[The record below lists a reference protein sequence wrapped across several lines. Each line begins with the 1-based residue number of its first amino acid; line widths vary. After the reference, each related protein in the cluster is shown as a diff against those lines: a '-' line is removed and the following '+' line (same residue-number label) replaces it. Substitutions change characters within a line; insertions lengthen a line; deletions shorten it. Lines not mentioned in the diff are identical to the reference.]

1 MAKDVIIAL
10 DFPSSEVALDF
21 LKNFKDEKVYV
32 KVGMELFYKEGPS
45 IIKEIKKLGHKIFLD
60 LKIHDI
66 PNTCKGAT
74 NSLIL
79 LDVDMINFH
88 IAGGKKML
96 SEASEVVNSKK
107 PELITLGVTM
117 LTSTD
122 EEVMHNEL
130 KIDREKSLDD
140 VVLDYAKLAKEAK
153 LSGIV
158 CSALEVPKI
167 KENLGANFI
176 TVTPGIR
183 KVKGTDDQKRVVTPS
198 EARELGSDYIVVGRP
213 ITKAE
218 DPLKE
223 YKEIKRYF
231 LGGEWWEKS
240 QKFY

>member
-10 DFPSSEVALDF
+10 DFPSGEIALDF

-45 IIKEIKKLGHKIFLD
+45 IINEIKKLGHKIFLD

-74 NSLIL
+74 NSLIS
-79 LDVDMINFH
+79 LDVDMINYH

-96 SEASEVVNSKK
+96 SEASDIVNREK
-107 PELITLGVTM
+107 PEMITLGVTM

-130 KIDREKSLDD
+130 KIDRKKSLNE
-140 VVLDYAKLAKEAK
+140 VVLDYANLAKDAN

-167 KENLGANFI
+167 KENLGEKFI

-183 KVKGTDDQKRVVTPS
+183 KVKDTDDQKRVVTPS
-198 EARELGSDYIVVGRP
+198 EARDLGSDYIVVGRP
-213 ITKAE
+213 ITKTE

-223 YKEIKRYF
+223 YNEIKRDF
-231 LGGEWWEKS
+231 LGGE
-240 QKFY
+240 

>member
-1 MAKDVIIAL
+1 
-10 DFPSSEVALDF
+10 
-21 LKNFKDEKVYV
+21 
-32 KVGMELFYKEGPS
+32 MELFYKEGPS
-45 IIKEIKKLGHKIFLD
+45 IINEIKKLGHKIFLD

-74 NSLIL
+74 NSLIS
-79 LDVDMINFH
+79 LDVDMINYH

-96 SEASEVVNSKK
+96 SDASEIVRDKK
-107 PELITLGVTM
+107 IDLITLGVTM

-122 EEVMHNEL
+122 EDVMHNEL
-130 KIDREKSLDD
+130 KIENSLSLDE
-140 VVLDYAKLAKEAK
+140 VVLSYAKLAKEAN

-167 KENLGANFI
+167 KENLGEDFI

-183 KVKGTDDQKRVVTPS
+183 KVKNTDDQKRVVTPA

-218 DPLKE
+218 NPLKE
-223 YKEIKRYF
+223 YKEIKKDF
-231 LGGEWWEKS
+231 LGGE
-240 QKFY
+240 

>member
-1 MAKDVIIAL
+1 
-10 DFPSSEVALDF
+10 
-21 LKNFKDEKVYV
+21 
-32 KVGMELFYKEGPS
+32 MELFYKEGPS
-45 IIKEIKKLGHKIFLD
+45 IINEIKKLGHKIFLD

-74 NSLIL
+74 NSLIS
-79 LDVDMINFH
+79 LDVDMINYH

-96 SEASEVVNSKK
+96 SEASEIVNKEK
-107 PELITLGVTM
+107 TEMITLGVTM

-122 EEVMHNEL
+122 EDVMHNEL
-130 KIDREKSLDD
+130 KIDERKSLDD
-140 VVLDYAKLAKEAK
+140 VVLDYARLAKDAN

-167 KENLGANFI
+167 KENLGDDFI

-223 YKEIKRYF
+223 YKEIKRDF
-231 LGGEWWEKS
+231 LGGE
-240 QKFY
+240 

>member
-10 DFPSSEVALDF
+10 DFPSGERALDF
-21 LKNFKDEKVYV
+21 LKDFKDEEVYV

-45 IIKEIKKLGHKIFLD
+45 IIREIKKLGHKIFLD

-74 NSLIL
+74 NSLIS
-79 LDVDMINFH
+79 LDVDMINYH

-96 SEASEVVNSKK
+96 MEASDIVNREK
-107 PELITLGVTM
+107 PEMITLGVTM

-130 KIDREKSLDD
+130 KIDREKSLNE
-140 VVLDYAKLAKEAK
+140 VVLDYANLAKDAN

-167 KENLGANFI
+167 KENLGEKFI

-223 YKEIKRYF
+223 YKEIKRDF
-231 LGGEWWEKS
+231 LGGK
-240 QKFY
+240 

>member
-10 DFPSSEVALDF
+10 DFPSGEIALDF

-45 IIKEIKKLGHKIFLD
+45 IINEIKKLGHKIFLD

-74 NSLIL
+74 NSLIS
-79 LDVDMINFH
+79 LDVDMINYH

-96 SEASEVVNSKK
+96 SEASDIVNREK
-107 PELITLGVTM
+107 PEMITLGVTM

-130 KIDREKSLDD
+130 KIDRKKSLNE
-140 VVLDYAKLAKEAK
+140 VVLDYANLAKDAN

-167 KENLGANFI
+167 KENLGDDFI

-198 EARELGSDYIVVGRP
+198 EARDLGSDYIVVGRP

-223 YKEIKRYF
+223 YKEIKRDF
-231 LGGEWWEKS
+231 LGGE
-240 QKFY
+240 

>member
-10 DFPSSEVALDF
+10 DFPSGEIALDF

-45 IIKEIKKLGHKIFLD
+45 IINEIKKLGHKIFLD

-74 NSLIL
+74 NSLIS
-79 LDVDMINFH
+79 LDVDMINYH

-96 SEASEVVNSKK
+96 SEASDIVNREK
-107 PELITLGVTM
+107 PEMITLGVTM

-130 KIDREKSLDD
+130 KIDRKKSLNE
-140 VVLDYAKLAKEAK
+140 VVLDYANLAKDAN

-167 KENLGANFI
+167 KENIGDDFI

-198 EARELGSDYIVVGRP
+198 EARDLGSDYIVVGRP

-223 YKEIKRYF
+223 YKEIKRDF
-231 LGGEWWEKS
+231 LGGE
-240 QKFY
+240 

>member
-10 DFPSSEVALDF
+10 DFPSGEIALDF

-45 IIKEIKKLGHKIFLD
+45 IINEIKRLGHKIFLD

-74 NSLIL
+74 NSLIS
-79 LDVDMINFH
+79 LDVDMINYH

-96 SEASEVVNSKK
+96 SEASDIVNREK
-107 PELITLGVTM
+107 PEMITLGVTM

-130 KIDREKSLDD
+130 KIDRKKSLNE
-140 VVLDYAKLAKEAK
+140 VVLDYANLAKDAN

-167 KENLGANFI
+167 KENLGDDFI

-223 YKEIKRYF
+223 YKEIKRDF
-231 LGGEWWEKS
+231 LGGE
-240 QKFY
+240 

>member
-1 MAKDVIIAL
+1 
-10 DFPSSEVALDF
+10 
-21 LKNFKDEKVYV
+21 
-32 KVGMELFYKEGPS
+32 MELFYKEGPS
-45 IIKEIKKLGHKIFLD
+45 IINEIKKLGHKIFLD

-74 NSLIL
+74 NSLIS
-79 LDVDMINFH
+79 LDVDMINYH
-88 IAGGKKML
+88 VAGGKKML
-96 SEASEVVNSKK
+96 SEASEIVNKEK
-107 PELITLGVTM
+107 PEMITLGVTM

-122 EEVMHNEL
+122 EDVMHHEL
-130 KIDREKSLDD
+130 KIDREKTLKDL
-140 VVLDYAKLAKEAK
+140 VLDYARLAKEAN

-167 KENLGANFI
+167 KENLGDDFI

-223 YKEIKRYF
+223 YKEIKRDF
-231 LGGEWWEKS
+231 LGGE
-240 QKFY
+240 

>member
-1 MAKDVIIAL
+1 
-10 DFPSSEVALDF
+10 
-21 LKNFKDEKVYV
+21 
-32 KVGMELFYKEGPS
+32 MELFYKEGPS
-45 IIKEIKKLGHKIFLD
+45 IISEIKKLGHKIFLD

-74 NSLIL
+74 NSLIS
-79 LDVDMINFH
+79 LDVDMINYH

-96 SEASEVVNSKK
+96 SEASEIVNKEK
-107 PELITLGVTM
+107 PEMITLGVTM

-122 EEVMHNEL
+122 EEVMHHEL
-130 KIDREKSLDD
+130 KIDREKTLMGL
-140 VVLDYAKLAKEAK
+140 VLDYANLAKEAN

-167 KENLGANFI
+167 KENLGDDFI

-223 YKEIKRYF
+223 YKEIKRDF
-231 LGGEWWEKS
+231 LGGK
-240 QKFY
+240 

>member
-10 DFPSSEVALDF
+10 DFPSGEVALDF

-32 KVGMELFYKEGPS
+32 KVGMELFYKEGPRV
-45 IIKEIKKLGHKIFLD
+45 INEIKKFGHKIFLD

-74 NSLIL
+74 NSLIS
-79 LDVDMINFH
+79 LDVDMINYH

-96 SEASEVVNSKK
+96 SEASEIVNKEK
-107 PELITLGVTM
+107 PEMITLGVTM

-122 EEVMHNEL
+122 EDVMHHEL
-130 KIDREKSLDD
+130 KIDERKSLDD
-140 VVLDYAKLAKEAK
+140 VVLDYARLAKEAN

-167 KENLGANFI
+167 KENLGDDFI

-223 YKEIKRYF
+223 YKEIKRDF
-231 LGGEWWEKS
+231 LGGE
-240 QKFY
+240 

>member
-1 MAKDVIIAL
+1 
-10 DFPSSEVALDF
+10 
-21 LKNFKDEKVYV
+21 
-32 KVGMELFYKEGPS
+32 MELFYKEGPS
-45 IIKEIKKLGHKIFLD
+45 IINEIKKLGHKIFLD

-74 NSLIL
+74 NSLIS
-79 LDVDMINFH
+79 LDVDMINYH

-96 SEASEVVNSKK
+96 MEASGIVNKEK
-107 PELITLGVTM
+107 PEMITLGVTM

-122 EEVMHNEL
+122 EDVMHNEL
-130 KIDREKSLDD
+130 KIDERKSLDQ
-140 VVLDYAKLAKEAK
+140 VVLDYARLAKEAN

-167 KENLGANFI
+167 KENLGDDFI

-223 YKEIKRYF
+223 YKEIKRDF
-231 LGGEWWEKS
+231 LGGE
-240 QKFY
+240 

>member
-10 DFPSSEVALDF
+10 DFPSGKIALDF
-21 LKNFKDEKVYV
+21 LKKFEGESVYV
-32 KVGMELFYKEGPS
+32 KIGMELFYKEGPS
-45 IIKEIKKLGHKIFLD
+45 IVREIKKLGHKIFLD

-74 NSLIL
+74 NSLIS

-88 IAGGKKML
+88 SAGGKKML
-96 SEASEVVNSKK
+96 SEASEIVSREK
-107 PELITLGVTM
+107 PEMITLGVTM
-117 LTSTD
+117 LTSID
-122 EEVMHNEL
+122 EETMYDEL
-130 KIDREKSLDD
+130 QINKDKSLED
-140 VVLDYAKLAKEAK
+140 VVFSYAKLAQDAN

-167 KENLGANFI
+167 KEKLGEDFI

-183 KVKGTDDQKRVVTPS
+183 KVKNNDDQKRVVTPS
-198 EARELGSDYIVVGRP
+198 EARDLGSDYIVVGRP

-223 YKEIKRYF
+223 YKEIKREF
-231 LGGEWWEKS
+231 LGGK
-240 QKFY
+240 

>member
-10 DFPSSEVALDF
+10 DFPSGEVALDF

-45 IIKEIKKLGHKIFLD
+45 IINEIKKLGHKIFLD

-74 NSLIL
+74 NSLIS
-79 LDVDMINFH
+79 LDVDMINYH

-96 SEASEVVNSKK
+96 SEASEIVNKEK
-107 PELITLGVTM
+107 PGMITLGVTM

-122 EEVMHNEL
+122 EEVMHHEL
-130 KIDREKSLDD
+130 KIDREKTLKDL
-140 VVLDYAKLAKEAK
+140 VLDYANLAKEAN

-167 KENLGANFI
+167 KENLGNDFI

-183 KVKGTDDQKRVVTPS
+183 KVKSTDDQKRVVTPS

-218 DPLKE
+218 DPLNE
-223 YKEIKRYF
+223 YKEIKRDF
-231 LGGEWWEKS
+231 LGGE
-240 QKFY
+240 

>member
-10 DFPSSEVALDF
+10 DFPSGEIALDF

-45 IIKEIKKLGHKIFLD
+45 IIKEIKRLGHKIFLD

-74 NSLIL
+74 NSLIS

-96 SEASEVVNSKK
+96 SEASDIVNREK
-107 PELITLGVTM
+107 PEMITLGVTM

-130 KIDREKSLDD
+130 KIDRKKSLNE
-140 VVLDYAKLAKEAK
+140 VVLDYANLAKDAN

-167 KENLGANFI
+167 KENLGDDFI

-218 DPLKE
+218 NPLKE
-223 YKEIKRYF
+223 YKEIKRDF
-231 LGGEWWEKS
+231 LGGE
-240 QKFY
+240 